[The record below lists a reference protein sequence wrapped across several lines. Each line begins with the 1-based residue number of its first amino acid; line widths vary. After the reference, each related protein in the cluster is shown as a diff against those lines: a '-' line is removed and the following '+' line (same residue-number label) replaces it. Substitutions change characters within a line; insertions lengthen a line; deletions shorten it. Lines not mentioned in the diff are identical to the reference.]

1 MSQPHRGPAGG
12 EILETP
18 LHGNQGDREPG
29 PLPGGPEG
37 LTVAVSREAGARGT
51 TIAKRVGKKLGW
63 DVYTQEHLEFLSANE
78 TARGHVLTGVPSGAA
93 VWAGEHLDRL
103 RSTGLLNLGTELGEL
118 PRLILTLAARGRVIL
133 VGRGAGFVLPRESTL
148 HVRVVAPL
156 EDRIAHMAQ
165 QLRLTRDAAADQVR
179 QRDEQRVEFLVKH
192 FQRRFS
198 DLYDYDLV
206 LNSRLLGEELSAELI
221 AAAIRGKERILER
234 SRA

>member
-1 MSQPHRGPAGG
+1 
-12 EILETP
+12 
-18 LHGNQGDREPG
+18 
-29 PLPGGPEG
+29 LPGGPEG

-78 TARGHVLTGVPSGAA
+78 MARGHVLTGVPPGAA
-93 VWAGEHLDRL
+93 GWAGEHLDRL
-103 RSTGLLNLGTELGEL
+103 RSTGLLNLRTELGEL
-118 PRLILTLAARGRVIL
+118 PRLVLTLAARGRVIL
-133 VGRGAGFVLPRESTL
+133 VGRGAGFFLPRESTL

-156 EDRIAHMAQ
+156 EDRVAHMAQ

-198 DLYDYDLV
+198 DLYDYDVV
-206 LNSRLLGEELSAELI
+206 LNSGLLGEELSAELI